1 MAVSG
6 IAPFWQ
12 GCYDI
17 IRVLFLTSSTKGLML
32 HHYIYKIAAR
42 PLWEEAEQRGVF
54 SGAEIDIRDG
64 YIHFSSQDQVAE
76 TLALHFAGQSDLVL
90 VEVDTAHLD
99 IKWEP
104 SRGGQLFPH
113 LYSELPFEPVRT
125 VWPLALNARGQH
137 ILPPLPL
144 AT

>member
-1 MAVSG
+1 MH
-6 IAPFWQ
+6 
-12 GCYDI
+12 
-17 IRVLFLTSSTKGLML
+17 R
-32 HHYIYKIAAR
+32 YIYKIAAR
-42 PLWEEAEQRGVF
+42 TLWNEAEQRGVF

-90 VEVDTAHLD
+90 VEVDTARLD

-113 LYSELPFEPVRT
+113 LYGRLPLEHVRT
-125 VWPLALNARGQH
+125 VRPLTLDTNGEH

-144 AT
+144 ATKKRLEKT

>member
-1 MAVSG
+1 MH
-6 IAPFWQ
+6 
-12 GCYDI
+12 
-17 IRVLFLTSSTKGLML
+17 R
-32 HHYIYKIAAR
+32 YIYKIATR

-64 YIHFSSQDQVAE
+64 YIHFSSRDQVAE
-76 TLALHFAGQSDLVL
+76 TLALHFAGQLDLVL

-113 LYSELPFEPVRT
+113 LYGVLPLEPVRT
-125 VWPLALNARGQH
+125 VWPLSLDTHGQH

>member
-1 MAVSG
+1 MH
-6 IAPFWQ
+6 
-12 GCYDI
+12 
-17 IRVLFLTSSTKGLML
+17 R
-32 HHYIYKIAAR
+32 YIYKIAAR
-42 PLWEEAEQRGVF
+42 TLWNEAEQRGVF

-90 VEVDTAHLD
+90 VEVDTARLD

-113 LYSELPFEPVRT
+113 LYGRLPLELVRT
-125 VWPLALNARGQH
+125 VRPLALDTNGEH

-144 AT
+144 ATKKRLEKT